1 MMNSRWQ
8 ANKIGL
14 INFWYYDEQEFP
26 FVKGRML
33 LRGSNGSGKSVTMQ
47 SVVPL
52 LLDVGNIRTP
62 DCIRTIRIKLL
73 IKDIL

>member
-33 LRGSNGSGKSVTMQ
+33 LRGQMAQENPV
-47 SVVPL
+47 
-52 LLDVGNIRTP
+52 R
-62 DCIRTIRIKLL
+62 CRA
-73 IKDIL
+73 

>member
-47 SVVPL
+47 SAPSSGWKYESGTTGSL
-52 LLDVGNIRTP
+52 RFQGS
-62 DCIRTIRIKLL
+62 
-73 IKDIL
+73 

>member
-1 MMNSRWQ
+1 MNSRWQ

-14 INFWYYDEQEFP
+14 INFWYYDEQEFS

-47 SVVPL
+47 IPKE
-52 LLDVGNIRTP
+52 RTAYVFTDHTP
-62 DCIRTIRIKLL
+62 TGMLANE
-73 IKDIL
+73 

>member
-26 FVKGRML
+26 FVKGKNA
-33 LRGSNGSGKSVTMQ
+33 SS
-47 SVVPL
+47 
-52 LLDVGNIRTP
+52 
-62 DCIRTIRIKLL
+62 RIKWLRK
-73 IKDIL
+73 ICYDAERSTAFAGWQYESGTIGSIRFQRP

>member
-52 LLDVGNIRTP
+52 
-62 DCIRTIRIKLL
+62 RILSEVE
-73 IKDIL
+73 IFDIYPWRRKGILYYI